1 MQTSAIEDVVITFKH
16 NRTPVSFI
24 RVASTGSGFGDR
36 VPDMFKHMLKDGYA
50 VEVGVIQ
57 PSRFT
62 PKMQPTK
69 IKVWRHYWD
78 MYDET
83 EDLVCNIISVGTN
96 EYGHPVYT
104 FRHPDRLSLH
114 VIEGDS
120 LSVVGVE

>member
-1 MQTSAIEDVVITFKH
+1 MKVSAIEDVVLTFKY
-16 NRTPVSFI
+16 NGAPISFI

-36 VPDMFKHMLKDGYA
+36 VPDMFKHMLKEGYA
-50 VEVGVIQ
+50 VEVETVR

-62 PKMQPTK
+62 PKTQPTK

-83 EDLVCNIISVGTN
+83 DDIVCTIIGIGAN

-104 FRHPDRLSLH
+104 FRHPGSSISPLH
-114 VIEGDS
+114 
-120 LSVVGVE
+120 